1 MTRNFKE
8 NTAFVLGFSP
18 YSVQPGFLN
27 LFIRYES
34 LVTALQYL
42 GFALT
47 KAPYMGVGR
56 NLAYRKSLFLEK
68 KGFNNFLHVTG
79 GDDDLFVNQHAN
91 GKNTRVEFSPESLV
105 YSLPEND
112 WSSFF
117 HQKVRHLS
125 VGKHYRFKHRLM
137 LGLMSLTWMLTLF
150 VGLPLLIVS
159 PYYYAVAAA
168 LILRWILMV
177 LCIRK
182 LVRQA
187 GIRFNLVVI
196 PVLDFLYPI
205 YYISTGLVTLFT
217 RKVRWKK

>member
-1 MTRNFKE
+1 
-8 NTAFVLGFSP
+8 
-18 YSVQPGFLN
+18 
-27 LFIRYES
+27 
-34 LVTALQYL
+34 
-42 GFALT
+42 
-47 KAPYMGVGR
+47 
-56 NLAYRKSLFLEK
+56 
-68 KGFNNFLHVTG
+68 
-79 GDDDLFVNQHAN
+79 
-91 GKNTRVEFSPESLV
+91 
-105 YSLPEND
+105 
-112 WSSFF
+112 
-117 HQKVRHLS
+117 
-125 VGKHYRFKHRLM
+125 M